1 MLDPFNDGE
10 AMTEMS
16 NPNNF
21 QLDLTGAR
29 NGYMANMD
37 GQQPD
42 VSANMQ
48 IDDYQ

>member
-16 NPNNF
+16 NPNNH
-21 QLDLTGAR
+21 QEDQAR
-29 NGYMANMD
+29 AMNGYMANMD

-42 VSANMQ
+42 ASTNMQ
-48 IDDYQ
+48 IDDY